1 MELVFVLTL
10 REFEDPTG
18 NEEETKADTD
28 DEDPPFD
35 SYPEKYN
42 GNCRAET

>member
-28 DEDPPFD
+28 DEDPPSHCD
-35 SYPEKYN
+35 TQDDHRS
-42 GNCRAET
+42 GGA